1 MSKILRVDMASRN
14 CRFEDV
20 PERLRLLGGR
30 ALTSG
35 MVADEVPPTCHP
47 LGANNKLVFAP
58 GLLSGTEAPS
68 SGRLSV
74 GGKSPLTGTIM
85 EANAGGLASQKIAR
99 LGLKAI
105 VVEGQPKDDRFW
117 LLKVNKDGASLLP
130 ADDLVDKGTY
140 QVDRLLWKQFG
151 RGVAVVGIG
160 PAGEMRLTNAGISVN
175 DRENGPGRYAGRGGL
190 GAVMGAK
197 GIKAMVIDDLGGPGV
212 QPADKRAFREEIKK
226 MSNSLLS
233 HPVTGQALPNYGTA
247 VLINIMNEAGGLP
260 TRNFSSGR
268 FEGAAKVSGE
278 VINELATK
286 VRKGRGKVAHPCHP
300 GCVIKCSNV
309 FPKPNGAYHVAC
321 LEYESVWALGP
332 NCGIDNIDQIAEL
345 NRICNDVG
353 LDTIDAGATIAVAME
368 GGLLSF
374 GDGPG
379 AIKLLKEVGKGT
391 PLGRIIGNGTA
402 FTAQAFGVTRVPV
415 VKGLAMPAYDPR
427 AVKGIGVTYATS
439 TMGADHTSGYTIAP
453 EILGVGGKA
462 NPFAVNKAELSRN
475 FQATTAYIDSTGYC
489 LFIVFAILDD
499 PKGFEGMYRSV
510 NAMCG
515 VNMTADDV
523 VAYGKRVIKT
533 ERSFNEA
540 AGFTNAHDRLPEF
553 MRLEPLP
560 PHNTVFDVPDEEL
573 DQVYAFEL

>member
-1 MSKILRVDMASRN
+1 MSKILRVDMASRK

-30 ALTSG
+30 ALTSTI
-35 MVADEVPPTCHP
+35 VAGEVPPSCHP
-47 LGANNKLVFAP
+47 LGLNNKLVLAP
-58 GLLSGTEAPS
+58 GLLSGTPAPS

-74 GGKSPLTGTIM
+74 GGKSPLTGTIK

-99 LGLKAI
+99 LGIKAI
-105 VVEGQPKDDRFW
+105 VIEGQPKDDKLW
-117 LLKVNKDGASLLP
+117 LLKVDKDGASLLP
-130 ADDLVDKGTY
+130 ANDLAGKGMY
-140 QVDRLLWKQFG
+140 QVDRMLWKQFG

-197 GIKAMVIDDLGGPGV
+197 GIKAMVIDDRGGPGV
-212 QPADKRAFREEIKK
+212 KPVHQRAFRTETKK
-226 MSNSLLS
+226 LAQALIS
-233 HPVTGQALPNYGTA
+233 HAVTGQALPNYGTA

-278 VINELATK
+278 VINELAK
-286 VRKGRGKVAHPCHP
+286 VRKGAGKVAHACHP

-309 FPKPNGAYHVAC
+309 IARPSGAYHVGC
-321 LEYESVWALGP
+321 LEYESDWAFGP
-332 NCGIDNIDQIAEL
+332 NCGIDDIDQIAEL

-353 LDTIDAGATIAVAME
+353 LDTIEAGATVAVAME
-368 GGLLSF
+368 GGLLKF

-379 AIKLLKEVGKGT
+379 AIRLLKQVGKGT
-391 PLGRIIGNGTA
+391 PLGRILGNGTA
-402 FTAQAFGVTRVPV
+402 FTAQALGVTRVPV
-415 VKGLAMPAYDPR
+415 VKGQAMPAYDPR

-462 NPFAVNKAELSRN
+462 DPFAVNKAELSRA

-489 LFIVFAILDD
+489 LFIAFAILDD
-499 PKGFEGMYRSV
+499 PEGFEGMYRSV

-540 AGFTNAHDRLPEF
+540 AGFTSAHDRLPEF
-553 MRLEPLP
+553 MKLEPLP
-560 PHNTVFDVPDEEL
+560 PHNTVFDVPDKEL